1 MRRHRTI
8 LLLWPFIVGFFF
20 LLYSTFKNNDNNGRT
35 SEQRSFVKLQQDKGG
50 GNVDDDDV
58 GELSL
63 EFAKRRQHLK
73 EFCQQNNWKDRFIVE
88 PEYLYNNSASRS
100 IFCV

>member
-20 LLYSTFKNNDNNGRT
+20 LLYSNLKNNDNNSRT
-35 SEQRSFVKLQQDKGG
+35 TEQRSFVGFQQDEG

>member
-8 LLLWPFIVGFFF
+8 LLWPLIVGFCY
-20 LLYSTFKNNDNNGRT
+20 LLYSNLFKNNDNKSRT
-35 SEQRSFVKLQQDKGG
+35 TEKLQQDKGG

-58 GELSL
+58 GGLPL

-73 EFCQQNNWKDRFIVE
+73 EFCQENNWKDRFIVE
-88 PEYLYNNSASRS
+88 YEVLYNNSASRS